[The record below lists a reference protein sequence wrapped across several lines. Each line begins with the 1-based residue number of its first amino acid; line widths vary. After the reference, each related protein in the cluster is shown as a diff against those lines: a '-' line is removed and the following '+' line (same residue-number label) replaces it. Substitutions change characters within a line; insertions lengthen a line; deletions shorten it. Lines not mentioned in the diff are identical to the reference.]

1 MKSTCR
7 LLVVIATLTVG
18 FVRPAAAEEMPMKSE
33 LLSAYAKIADA
44 LASDD
49 LGGAKAAA
57 GALAEPAGTAGQKQM
72 AEQAARISKAS
83 NISAAREQF
92 KALSLSIEP
101 LAAGVDGYTVMTC
114 TMAKADWVQT
124 AGDVRNP
131 YYGKSM
137 LSCGETKKSDGAGD
151 HNHSGDKGSGHGCGD
166 STPHQEHAGQKQHG
180 CG

>member
-1 MKSTCR
+1 MKSKSR
-7 LLVVIATLTVG
+7 FILVIAALVFG
-18 FVRPAAAEEMPMKSE
+18 LARPASAEDAPMKSE

-44 LASDD
+44 LAADD

-57 GALAEPAGTAGQKQM
+57 NALVDHARMVGQKQI
-72 AEQAARISKAS
+72 AEQAAGITKTA

-92 KALSLSIEP
+92 KTLSLSIEP

-114 TMAKADWVQT
+114 AMAKADWVQT
-124 AGDVRNP
+124 AGEVRNP

-137 LSCGETKKSDGAGD
+137 LSCGEAKKIDGAP
-151 HNHSGDKGSGHGCGD
+151 GHGCGEAAPNQD
-166 STPHQEHAGQKQHG
+166 HSGHGKHG

>member
-1 MKSTCR
+1 MKSTFR
-7 LLVVIATLTVG
+7 FFLVIAALAVG
-18 FVRPAAAEEMPMKSE
+18 LVRPVSAEDASMKSE
-33 LLSAYAKIADA
+33 LLSAYAKIVDA
-44 LASDD
+44 LAADD

-57 GALAEPAGTAGQKQM
+57 NTLAEHAGTAGQKEM
-72 AEQAARISKAS
+72 AEQAARISKALS
-83 NISAAREQF
+83 ISVAREQF
-92 KALSLSIEP
+92 KALSISIEP
-101 LAAGVDGYTVMTC
+101 LAAGVDSYTVMTC

-137 LSCGETKKSDGAGD
+137 LSCGEAKKSDEAGD

>member
-1 MKSTCR
+1 MKSTFR
-7 LLVVIATLTVG
+7 ILVVIATFAVG
-18 FVRPAAAEEMPMKSE
+18 FVRLASAADMPMKSE

-49 LGGAKAAA
+49 LGGATAAA
-57 GALAEPAGTAGQKQM
+57 GALAEHAGMAGQKQM

-101 LAAGVDGYTVMTC
+101 LAAGVEAYTVMTC
-114 TMAKADWVQT
+114 AMAKADWVQT

-137 LSCGETKKSDGAGD
+137 LSCGEAKKVDGP
-151 HNHSGDKGSGHGCGD
+151 SGHGCGEAAPNQD
-166 STPHQEHAGQKQHG
+166 HSAHGKHG